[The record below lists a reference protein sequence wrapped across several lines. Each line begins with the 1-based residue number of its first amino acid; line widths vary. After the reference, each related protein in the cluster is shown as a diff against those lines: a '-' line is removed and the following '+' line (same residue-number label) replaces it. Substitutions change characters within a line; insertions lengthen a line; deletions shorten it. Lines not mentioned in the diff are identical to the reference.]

1 MPTIERKSKYN
12 KSKSIYKKR
21 KRRKKENFKNYNFE
35 EQFIDGLKIK
45 PLTKKIISNLIIQKN
60 VVSIFGD
67 YDLVRA
73 IIISQNENF
82 LVLIDFSEDY
92 IFGELGI
99 YYLKFINNIEL
110 LKDPKSNLIKSN
122 FNIYNLQSQYF
133 DYIKMPKLSNEIIKK
148 IKDYININD
157 YLEFSKLT
165 EKTNKEFFLFIR
177 DKIDIPCSIY
187 VKDIGPELF
196 GKLYDISDMILI

>member
-1 MPTIERKSKYN
+1 MPTIERKSKYD

-82 LVLIDFSEDY
+82 LVLID
-92 IFGELGI
+92 LV
-99 YYLKFINNIEL
+99 N
-110 LKDPKSNLIKSN
+110 
-122 FNIYNLQSQYF
+122 
-133 DYIKMPKLSNEIIKK
+133 
-148 IKDYININD
+148 
-157 YLEFSKLT
+157 
-165 EKTNKEFFLFIR
+165 
-177 DKIDIPCSIY
+177 
-187 VKDIGPELF
+187 
-196 GKLYDISDMILI
+196 